1 VKYRILNILEKRQ
14 PLSLSCTQDA
24 IRAEFETA
32 LDAHLTYRNLIAKV
46 PDGETL
52 LNTNTNTVEVFLG
65 EKCESLSKVEPPSGA
80 EGLRDTHTRAI
91 AKRGKSYEDKI
102 NGKDNTSLDRF
113 DSGGMFGIHGQLL
126 VNERCPRGNG

>member
-32 LDAHLTYRNLIAKV
+32 LDAYLTYRNPIAKV

-52 LNTNTNTVEVFLG
+52 LNANTNTVEVFLG
-65 EKCESLSKVEPPSGA
+65 EKCESLSKAKLPSSGK
-80 EGLRDTHTRAI
+80 GLHGGHTRAI
-91 AKRGKSYEDKI
+91 GK
-102 NGKDNTSLDRF
+102 
-113 DSGGMFGIHGQLL
+113 
-126 VNERCPRGNG
+126 

>member
-14 PLSLSCTQDA
+14 PLSLLCTPDG

-32 LDAHLTYRNLIAKV
+32 LDAHLTYRNLIVKV

-65 EKCESLSKVEPPSGA
+65 DKCESLSKAELPSSG
-80 EGLRDTHTRAI
+80 GSSHSGHTTAI
-91 AKRGKSYEDKI
+91 AK
-102 NGKDNTSLDRF
+102 
-113 DSGGMFGIHGQLL
+113 
-126 VNERCPRGNG
+126 

>member
-52 LNTNTNTVEVFLG
+52 LNANTNTIEVFLG
-65 EKCESLSKVEPPSGA
+65 KKCESLSKEELPSSG
-80 EGLRDTHTRAI
+80 EGLHDRNTRAI
-91 AKRGKSYEDKI
+91 AK
-102 NGKDNTSLDRF
+102 
-113 DSGGMFGIHGQLL
+113 
-126 VNERCPRGNG
+126 